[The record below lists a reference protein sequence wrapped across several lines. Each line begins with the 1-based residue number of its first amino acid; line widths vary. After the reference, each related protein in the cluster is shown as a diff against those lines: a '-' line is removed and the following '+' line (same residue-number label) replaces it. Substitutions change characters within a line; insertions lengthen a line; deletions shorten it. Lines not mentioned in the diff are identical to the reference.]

1 VCPKK
6 RNNWDKRN
14 KRKRRLDFQKEQCSR
29 ENQRSIN
36 GRGRKVGVEKGRGA
50 SWMGWDLHSQPSLL
64 PINSQ
69 RAPIPHPKPL
79 IPQHSQQR
87 RSPLPPTSLS
97 KPLFPC
103 LSFYASLFKPLF
115 PCLSSPASL
124 PLPLFPCLSFSASLS
139 PVHQRSKT
147 KRFDV
152 IAKEAERQRIS
163 LIRAKERLRNES
175 MLGAGCFCD

>member
-1 VCPKK
+1 MGGEEEWEV
-6 RNNWDKRN
+6 R
-14 KRKRRLDFQKEQCSR
+14 QE
-29 ENQRSIN
+29 
-36 GRGRKVGVEKGRGA
+36 VA
-50 SWMGWDLHSQPSLL
+50 SWMGMGLHLQLSLL
-64 PINSQ
+64 PNVTYIGS
-69 RAPIPHPKPL
+69 PL
-79 IPQHSQQR
+79 SPPQSPSTLHQR
-87 RSPLPPTSLS
+87 RSSLSHTSLS

-103 LSFYASLFKPLF
+103 LSFY
-115 PCLSSPASL
+115 ASL